1 MAPSSSKLWVLTM
14 DIIETSNGI
23 TKIVYEYGEFPNIF
37 KDALYYTTEQMQTTT
52 EEMIEAEKKKRY
64 DAWYTA
70 CTTVQE
76 IIPVIDEII
85 ADEGLLNG

>member
-1 MAPSSSKLWVLTM
+1 MIR
-14 DIIETSNGI
+14 II
-23 TKIVYEYGEFPNIF
+23 YEYGEFPYIF
-37 KDALYYTTEQMQTTT
+37 KDALYYTEEQLQTIT

-76 IIPVIDEII
+76 IIPVIDDSI
-85 ADEGLLNG
+85 ADQETLNG